1 VLREIIETKRK
12 IKMRRWIEIA
22 FVAGAIM
29 AFSGCSQ
36 LEKLSDRVHEPVVT
50 TRTNTVDTPLG
61 PVSMVTKSTNW
72 VVRSQ
77 AQTVAEL
84 PQDLGIPL
92 GGLITFVL
100 SSALAIGAAVRG
112 RQYRLAC
119 ISALDAGNIFKE
131 ELSKN
136 QIDYKPM
143 LKGIIKDQKHKG
155 TFGLIRKLLDLI

>member
-1 VLREIIETKRK
+1 MK
-12 IKMRRWIEIA
+12 RWIEIA

-36 LEKLSDRVHEPVVT
+36 LEKLSDRVHKPVVT

-61 PVSMVTKSTNW
+61 PVSMVTSSTNW

-92 GGLITFVL
+92 GGLISFVL
-100 SSALAIGAAVRG
+100 TSALAIGAAVRG

-131 ELSKN
+131 ELVKN

-143 LKGIIKDQKHKG
+143 LKGIVKDQKLKG
-155 TFGLIRKLLDLI
+155 TFGIIRKLLDLI

>member
-1 VLREIIETKRK
+1 
-12 IKMRRWIEIA
+12 MRRWIEIA

-100 SSALAIGAAVRG
+100 TSALAIGAAIRG

>member
-1 VLREIIETKRK
+1 
-12 IKMRRWIEIA
+12 MRRWIEIA
-22 FVAGAIM
+22 FLAGLIVT
-29 AFSGCSQ
+29 FSGCAQ
-36 LEKLSDRVHEPVVT
+36 WEKLSDRVHEPVVT

-84 PQDLGIPL
+84 PKDLGIPL

-100 SSALAIGAAVRG
+100 SSALAIGAAIRG

-131 ELSKN
+131 ELAKHN
-136 QIDYKPM
+136 VDYKPM
-143 LKGIIKDQKHKG
+143 LKGIIKDQKVKG
-155 TFGLIRKLLDLI
+155 TFGIIRKLLDLI